1 VEAGGGFNGL
11 RLPVSVIPFP
21 ADRVRPEPIGHIID
35 LYDQN
40 LQRAAI
46 AILDEAFATGGHAVV
61 ARLTAR
67 LFVSIGAIYGESTL
81 LDVLD
86 ELATQ

>member
-1 VEAGGGFNGL
+1 
-11 RLPVSVIPFP
+11 VSEVIPFP
-21 ADRVRPEPIGHIID
+21 SDRARSEPIGHIID
-35 LYDQN
+35 FYDQN

-46 AILDEAFATGGHAVV
+46 AILDEAFATGGRAVI

-67 LFVSIGAIYGESTL
+67 LFVSIGSTYGESTL

-86 ELATQ
+86 ELAAL